1 MIRNIVF
8 DIGNVLAEF
17 SWREHLARFGFT
29 GEKAERIGKAMM
41 LNPTWNEL
49 DRGVWSREKLL
60 QSFIKEAPDLEQE
73 IRLVFSDLSTI
84 VRKFPKSDSWVQ
96 SLKDR
101 GYHVYYLSNYSSYV
115 RKDTEKEL
123 TFMKLMD
130 GGIMSYE
137 VQLIKPD
144 LAIYQTLMERYDLQ
158 PEECVFLDDT
168 VRNVEAAQALGIAG
182 IVVTS
187 QEQAKKELETLL

>member
-41 LNPTWNEL
+41 LNPT
-49 DRGVWSREKLL
+49 
-60 QSFIKEAPDLEQE
+60 KEAPDLEQE

-101 GYHVYYLSNYSSYV
+101 GYHVYYLSNYSSHV

-158 PEECVFLDDT
+158 PEECVFLDDIKA
-168 VRNVEAAQALGIAG
+168 NIDGALRAGMQGIL
-182 IVVTS
+182 VKT
-187 QEQAKKELETLL
+187 QEQAMQDLDELLKTN

>member
-29 GEKAERIGKAMM
+29 GEKVERIGKAMM

-73 IRLVFSDLSTI
+73 IR
-84 VRKFPKSDSWVQ
+84 
-96 SLKDR
+96 
-101 GYHVYYLSNYSSYV
+101 
-115 RKDTEKEL
+115 
-123 TFMKLMD
+123 
-130 GGIMSYE
+130 
-137 VQLIKPD
+137 
-144 LAIYQTLMERYDLQ
+144 
-158 PEECVFLDDT
+158 
-168 VRNVEAAQALGIAG
+168 
-182 IVVTS
+182 
-187 QEQAKKELETLL
+187 